1 MFVLRKIEVKKLE
14 KVEAILESLNEE
26 RGFDETDF
34 KMQEPWI

>member
-1 MFVLRKIEVKKLE
+1 MFVLRKIEVKLE

-26 RGFDETDF
+26 RSFVETDF

>member
-1 MFVLRKIEVKKLE
+1 MFVLRKIEVKLE
-14 KVEAILESLNEE
+14 KIEAILESLNEE